1 MNSIAKNINDIRKR
15 IENTSNGKKVTLIA
29 VTKTFSADY
38 AKQAIDIGISDIAE
52 SKIQEAIPKFEALSN
67 SLNGINKHFIGH
79 LQSNKAKKAVLNF
92 DLIQSLDSIDL
103 AKDINRHAKD
113 IGKVQKCLIELKVS
127 TEATKSGASKEK
139 VNEIYDYC
147 VANCPNVLICGIMTI
162 APYFDDKELVLNKLS
177 NYDDL
182 FYHRHIQDIRNIRI
196 VDADY
201 LSDPVEYFDIKMVVK
216 DEKHKYL
223 SGGQIAAYLYNLKQ
237 KDPDAYAIL
246 LSAITVLIPTIES
259 IEPIVISAN
268 NLKVDDDAPYEFPD
282 QYELVVKEKFNN
294 QQTRFQYL
302 STGSMK
308 LLYLLTTIIRASR
321 EGVQLLLVEELENS
335 IHPSL
340 LRTLLDVIAMFLDDT
355 KLLFTSHSP
364 ILVRHLSAPQLYVGL
379 PSSKGEV
386 DFRTIRPSKVNAV
399 LQIAGAGEMAI
410 GEYLFE
416 LLQDTESDPS
426 LIDVYFTPKKA

>member
-162 APYFDDKELVLNKLS
+162 APYFDDKELVRPYFKLAYNVFENIKKIKNDGNFNILS
-177 NYDDL
+177 MGMSDDFEIAIQEGSNMVRVGTAIFGERNYD
-182 FYHRHIQDIRNIRI
+182 
-196 VDADY
+196 
-201 LSDPVEYFDIKMVVK
+201 K
-216 DEKHKYL
+216 
-223 SGGQIAAYLYNLKQ
+223 
-237 KDPDAYAIL
+237 
-246 LSAITVLIPTIES
+246 
-259 IEPIVISAN
+259 
-268 NLKVDDDAPYEFPD
+268 
-282 QYELVVKEKFNN
+282 
-294 QQTRFQYL
+294 
-302 STGSMK
+302 
-308 LLYLLTTIIRASR
+308 
-321 EGVQLLLVEELENS
+321 
-335 IHPSL
+335 
-340 LRTLLDVIAMFLDDT
+340 
-355 KLLFTSHSP
+355 
-364 ILVRHLSAPQLYVGL
+364 
-379 PSSKGEV
+379 
-386 DFRTIRPSKVNAV
+386 
-399 LQIAGAGEMAI
+399 
-410 GEYLFE
+410 
-416 LLQDTESDPS
+416 
-426 LIDVYFTPKKA
+426 